1 MLTDLYVFGDSPLH
15 RTRPVVKIAALVV
28 FCTTLFII
36 EGWGSV
42 LVAGALVM
50 TGFAVAGLRPRHAFV
65 SVRPA
70 LWILAAIFVVQVY
83 LTDLVF
89 AGFVVAR
96 FVVLILAAA
105 LVTLTTKTSE
115 FVDGIMSALTYAP
128 AWVPKEQIALAIS
141 LCLRFIPLIRAV
153 LEDVRQAQGARG
165 LDRNLTALLVPLV
178 VRTLKT
184 ADEVSQAVYSR
195 SFD

>member
-1 MLTDLYVFGDSPLH
+1 MLTSLYVFADSPLH
-15 RTRPVVKIAALVV
+15 RARPVHKILALVV
-28 FCTTLFII
+28 LCTSLFVF
-36 EGWGSV
+36 EGWASV
-42 LVAGALVM
+42 AVAGAIVVF
-50 TGFAVAGLRPRHAFV
+50 GFALARLRPRHAV
-65 SVRPA
+65 ASLRPA
-70 LWILAAIFVVQVY
+70 FWILAAIFVVQVW

-96 FVVLILAAA
+96 FIVLILAAA

-115 FVDGIMSALTYAP
+115 FVDGILSALTYAP
-128 AWVPKEQIALAIS
+128 NWVPKQQIALAIS
-141 LCLRFIPLIRAV
+141 LCLRFIPLVRTV
-153 LEDVRQAQGARG
+153 LDEIRQAQRARG

-184 ADEVSQAVYSR
+184 ADEVSQAIYAR